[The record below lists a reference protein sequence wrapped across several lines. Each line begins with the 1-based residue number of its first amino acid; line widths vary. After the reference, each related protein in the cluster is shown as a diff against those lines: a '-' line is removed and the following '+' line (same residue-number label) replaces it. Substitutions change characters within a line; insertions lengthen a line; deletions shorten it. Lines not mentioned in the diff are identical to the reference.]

1 MVPYTIMMNKGQFK
15 EFEKRLMEK
24 RQDIVAK
31 KSSKLGPAADLNPE
45 YGQDEADRA
54 NASQAKEMNW
64 LLGSQEGALLELVDA
79 ALARVQDGTF
89 GECLHCGQEISAKR
103 LSAVPWTRYCITCQ
117 ELIEQ
122 YGT

>member
-1 MVPYTIMMNKGQFK
+1 MVRDTLMLNKGQSK
-15 EFEKRLMEK
+15 EFEKKLLEK

-89 GECLHCGQEISAKR
+89 GECLHCGQEISVKR

>member
-1 MVPYTIMMNKGQFK
+1 MNRGQFK
-15 EFEKRLMEK
+15 EFEKKLLEK
-24 RQDIVAK
+24 RRDIVAK
-31 KSSKLGPAADLNPE
+31 KSAKLGPEADNPE
-45 YGQDEADRA
+45 YGLDEGDRA

-64 LLGSQEGALLELVDA
+64 LLGSQEGALLELVEA
-79 ALARVQDGTF
+79 ALSRVQDGTF

-103 LSAVPWTRYCITCQ
+103 LIAVPWTRYCITCQ